1 MTRFILAITAAA
13 TVLAAA
19 PALASDPTAGTVR
32 IRTAD
37 LDLANP
43 ADARKLGHRIAGATE
58 AVCGS
63 YAGARDGR
71 EDEIAACRADVARQ
85 LAPQLAAAR
94 AQGRVAAR

>member
-1 MTRFILAITAAA
+1 MTRLILSIAAAA
-13 TVLAAA
+13 TAFTAA
-19 PALASDPTAGTVR
+19 PALASDPTAKTVKV
-32 IRTAD
+32 RTAD

-43 ADARKLGHRIAGATE
+43 ADARKLGHRVAGATL

-85 LAPQLAAAR
+85 LAPQFAAAR
-94 AQGRVAAR
+94 ANRRVAAR